1 MNDVLK
7 PCPLC
12 GGKGIFYEIR
22 GKGHIVQ
29 CESCGL
35 TTPPQHIRPR
45 VEQVWNGKVRIK
57 TWSKAVI
64 PWEPLQTTEEREFS
78 KGTLDYRSNVSAVKI
93 EMLDIRVRLFNRL
106 HGSGIRTVGD
116 ILLKTPEEIKNIR
129 LLGTKAYKE
138 LTEKLKAILEKE
150 VYEEWMRKGAKI

>member
-1 MNDVLK
+1 M
-7 PCPLC
+7 
-12 GGKGIFYEIR
+12 
-22 GKGHIVQ
+22 
-29 CESCGL
+29 
-35 TTPPQHIRPR
+35 
-45 VEQVWNGKVRIK
+45 
-57 TWSKAVI
+57 
-64 PWEPLQTTEEREFS
+64 
-78 KGTLDYRSNVSAVKI
+78 SAVKI

-106 HGSGIRTVGD
+106 YESGIRTVGD